1 VASGGDLMDAHLS
14 PGVNEKAYAE
24 RCINGDL
31 QAGMSLVRLLW
42 AKGFEA
48 TILELLEV
56 AFPKGT
62 PTEAGF
68 DNLADAR
75 AEAIRHREYTRRS
88 KEFPGVMSAGGIP
101 DVDPIDLSDIAMGD

>member
-1 VASGGDLMDAHLS
+1 MYANVPPST
-14 PGVNEKAYAE
+14 GVNEKAYAE

-42 AKGFEA
+42 AKGHDA
-48 TILELLEV
+48 TILELLEI

-75 AEAIRHREYTRRS
+75 AEAIRHREFHRVM
-88 KEFPGVMSAGGIP
+88 KEGGIP
-101 DVDPIDLSDIAMGD
+101 DREPTIEIGDLAMGD

>member
-1 VASGGDLMDAHLS
+1 MYANVPVTA
-14 PGVNEKAYAE
+14 GVNEKAYAA
-24 RCINGDL
+24 RCIEGDL

-42 AKGFEA
+42 AKGSQA
-48 TILELLEV
+48 TILELLEI

-75 AEAIRHREYTRRS
+75 AEAIRHREFHRVM
-88 KEFPGVMSAGGIP
+88 KEGGVK
-101 DVDPIDLSDIAMGD
+101 DEDPIDLSDIAMGD